1 MLMILFVSF
10 LLLMTMGIP
19 IGFAMAISSLI
30 ALFTHATP
38 LFVVVQRMIT
48 SVDSFSLMAIPFFMV
63 AGELMDSGGISRRL
77 VRFANACVGSVTGGL
92 GMTCVL
98 SSAIFAGI
106 SGSAS
111 VDTAAI
117 GTIMMPSMIK
127 NGYPKGYAASLQA
140 CAGALGPIIPPSLI
154 MIIYGTI
161 TGLSIGELFMA
172 GAIPGACIA
181 VGLMIVNYFMAKKEG
196 IKPEGKFRMKEL
208 AASFID
214 SIWALIA
221 PFIVIGGILGGV
233 FTATEAGVI
242 LAVYSFVVGLFVYKE
257 YKIRDLPRILRKA
270 ATTTSMIMIIVAGA
284 SVFGWILA
292 SQQFPELAAAF
303 LLSLSDNPHVI
314 MFLIV
319 VFLFIVGCFVETI
332 AAAVILIPILS
343 TVGMQFGY
351 DPIHFA
357 TVIAICLVLGGITP
371 PVGVL
376 LFITQAIAK
385 ITMKEVLKYLLPFAL
400 VPWIVVL
407 VLAYV
412 PGMATFLPSLV
423 FTK

>member
-1 MLMILFVSF
+1 MLTILMIAF
-10 LLLMTMGIP
+10 LVLMTIGIP
-19 IGFAMAISSLI
+19 IGFSMAISSMI
-30 ALFTHATP
+30 ALAANHTP
-38 LFVVVQRMIT
+38 LFVIVQRMVT

-63 AGELMDSGGISRRL
+63 AGELMETGGISRRL
-77 VRFANACVGSVTGGL
+77 VRFANACVGSIRGGL

-111 VDTAAI
+111 ADTAAI

-127 NGYPKGYAASLQA
+127 NGYPKGYAAALQS

-172 GAIPGACIA
+172 GAIPGLLIA
-181 VGLMIVNYFMAKKEG
+181 VGLMVVNYFMAKKYNISSSG
-196 IKPEGKFRMKEL
+196 RFSFKEL
-208 AASFID
+208 GDSFVD
-214 SIWALIA
+214 AIWALIA
-221 PFIVIGGILGGV
+221 PFLVIGGILGGV

-242 LAVYSFVVGLFVYKE
+242 LAVYSFVVGLFVYREYTWKE
-257 YKIRDLPRILRKA
+257 IPKIFKKA

-292 SQQFPELAAAF
+292 SQQFPEIAANF
-303 LLSLSDNPHVI
+303 LLSLSDDPNVI
-314 MFLIV
+314 MFLV
-319 VFLFIVGCFVETI
+319 VIFLFLVGCFVETI

-343 TVGMQFGY
+343 AVGTQFGY

-357 TVIAICLVLGGITP
+357 TVIAICLILGGITP

-385 ITMKEVLKYLLPFAL
+385 ITMKEVLKYLLPFAAI
-400 VPWIVVL
+400 PWLVVL
-407 VLAYV
+407 LIAYV
-412 PGMATFLPSLV
+412 PKLTTFLPALMFV
-423 FTK
+423 K

>member
-1 MLMILFVSF
+1 MLTILMISF
-10 LLLMTMGIP
+10 LVLMTIGIP
-19 IGFAMAISSLI
+19 IGFSMAISSMI
-30 ALFTHATP
+30 ALAVNQTP

-48 SVDSFSLMAIPFFMV
+48 SVDSFSLMAIPFFMI

-77 VRFANACVGSVTGGL
+77 VRFANACVGSIRGGL

-111 VDTAAI
+111 ADTAAI

-172 GAIPGACIA
+172 GAIPGVLIA
-181 VGLMIVNYFMAKKEG
+181 IGLMVVNYFQAKKLG
-196 IKPEGKFRMKEL
+196 IAGTGTFSFKEL
-208 AASFID
+208 KDSFID
-214 SIWALIA
+214 AIWALIA
-221 PFIVIGGILGGV
+221 PFVVIGGILGGV

-257 YKIRDLPRILRKA
+257 YGIKDLPKIVKKA

-292 SQQFPELAAAF
+292 SQQFPEIAAKF
-303 LLSLSDNPHVI
+303 LLSLSNDPKVI
-314 MFLIV
+314 MFLVV

-343 TVGMQFGY
+343 QVGLQFGY

-357 TVIAICLVLGGITP
+357 TVIAICLILGGITP

-385 ITMKEVLKYLLPFAL
+385 ITMKELLKYLIPFATI
-400 VPWIVVL
+400 PWIVVL
-407 VLAYV
+407 LVAYV
-412 PGMATFLPSLV
+412 PKLTTWLPALMFV
-423 FTK
+423 K